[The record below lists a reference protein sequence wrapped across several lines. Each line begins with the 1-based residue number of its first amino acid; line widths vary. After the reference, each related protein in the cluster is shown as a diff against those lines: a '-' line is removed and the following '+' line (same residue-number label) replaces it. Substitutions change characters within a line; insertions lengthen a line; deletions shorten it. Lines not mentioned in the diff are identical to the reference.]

1 MARSQSKMIRAAM
14 VVDDPNMVAWLPY
27 LNFLRFLKRNFYPR
41 TDLRRLLQVGLIRW
55 IALSDAQ
62 KRLFEPEVRY
72 YPHHSV
78 DLWFFLSPSESWRV
92 WLAGK
97 GINDAAD
104 YFAVLGMA
112 RKDVVQ
118 CNAPSTTA
126 VLNRDAA
133 NRSREWAMHFE
144 IKTTILRWLSMKVCV
159 SYSYLLT
166 LSFVFS
172 R

>member
-1 MARSQSKMIRAAM
+1 MIRAAM

-62 KRLFEPEVRY
+62 KRLFEPEV
-72 YPHHSV
+72 
-78 DLWFFLSPSESWRV
+78 SESWRV

-118 CNAPSTTA
+118 CDAPSTTA

-133 NRSREWAMHFE
+133 NRSRE
-144 IKTTILRWLSMKVCV
+144 
-159 SYSYLLT
+159 
-166 LSFVFS
+166 
-172 R
+172 

>member
-62 KRLFEPEVRY
+62 K
-72 YPHHSV
+72 
-78 DLWFFLSPSESWRV
+78 SESWRV

-118 CNAPSTTA
+118 CDAPSTTA

-133 NRSREWAMHFE
+133 NRSRE
-144 IKTTILRWLSMKVCV
+144 
-159 SYSYLLT
+159 
-166 LSFVFS
+166 
-172 R
+172 